1 MTKLAEQLESVK
13 RHLTE
18 MGDTVES
25 MLAWSA
31 EGLVDRHSECVRQ
44 IIANEPTIDQFQIQI
59 DSEVIRLMTIY
70 SPIAR
75 DLRFLL
81 MVARINSE
89 LERIGDQA
97 LNNCEYFLQ
106 LPSDPQ
112 PKPLADL
119 SKMSDIGREM
129 LRDALIAFKH
139 DDLGL
144 AQQVCQRDD
153 EVDALYVQTFRD
165 LLTQQNVD
173 PDILNESM
181 TLILLARSL
190 ERIADHATNI
200 SEEVVYLVKG
210 EDIRHQKGEAIRPE
224 STND

>member
-1 MTKLAEQLESVK
+1 MTKLAEELESVK
-13 RHLTE
+13 RQLTE

-44 IIANEPTIDQFQIQI
+44 ITANEPTIDQFQIQI

-81 MVARINSE
+81 MVARINTE
-89 LERIGDQA
+89 LERIGDQT

-106 LPSDPQ
+106 LPSEPQ

-119 SKMSDIGREM
+119 SKMSDIAREM

-153 EVDALYVQTFRD
+153 EVDALYLQTFRD

-181 TLILLARSL
+181 TMILLARSL